1 MSTDIDAQKLRE
13 LFEYQDKNIEWKWS
27 QEWGIGSYMIMC
39 AGDIFRELCQVNADS
54 GYTGSKISSLKK
66 DIKSINE
73 ADLRELEMIKA
84 PEYIEDMFEIRK
96 RVKHLIGR
104 VRMTNL
110 GRYEDRKEVM
120 IVALC
125 TLIDVIDFI
134 LERTSKEEALKS
146 VYQLEKDLNQ
156 WYKSKPEGL
165 FWLR

>member
-1 MSTDIDAQKLRE
+1 
-13 LFEYQDKNIEWKWS
+13 
-27 QEWGIGSYMIMC
+27 
-39 AGDIFRELCQVNADS
+39 
-54 GYTGSKISSLKK
+54 
-66 DIKSINE
+66 
-73 ADLRELEMIKA
+73 
-84 PEYIEDMFEIRK
+84 
-96 RVKHLIGR
+96 
-104 VRMTNL
+104 MTNL